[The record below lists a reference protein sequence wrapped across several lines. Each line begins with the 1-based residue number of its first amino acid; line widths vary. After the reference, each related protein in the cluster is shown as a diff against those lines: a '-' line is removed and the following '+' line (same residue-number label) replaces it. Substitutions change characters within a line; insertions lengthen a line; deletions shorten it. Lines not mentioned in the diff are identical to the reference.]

1 MGRNSNQPTL
11 TQKTQKMKIVKKKKL
26 MLSTSMEGDVIVAD
40 VKPSQARNRGE
51 YFVSDDFVRLNEESG
66 TLTNMTGKIEHD
78 GRIYILTA
86 DLD

>member
-1 MGRNSNQPTL
+1 
-11 TQKTQKMKIVKKKKL
+11 MKIVKKKKL

>member
-1 MGRNSNQPTL
+1 
-11 TQKTQKMKIVKKKKL
+11 MKIVKKKKL

-51 YFVSDDFVRLNEESG
+51 YFVSEDFVRLNQENG
-66 TLTNMTGKIEHD
+66 TLTDMTGKFEYD

-86 DLD
+86 DLTD